1 MLVNKNTSKKLIA
14 ELNIRYSN
22 LHVELEGRQADNQD
36 GIWTQDTLDRS
47 LAIDNYR
54 LRLAVADFKTIIT
67 EIGKLK

>member
-22 LHVELEGRQADNQD
+22 LHVELEGRQVDNQD

-47 LAIDNYR
+47 LAIDDYR
-54 LRLAVADFKTIIT
+54 LRLAVADFKTILA